1 MVLQGICE
9 SFLTFILSLYISIMD
24 DKYDYFCLIGFDTTI
39 QDTSCIIRR
48 GTETGSLEFCNPYRG
63 WTENTDLRRRFL
75 GGDNALEK
83 IDQAFALKKVKE
95 WQESW
100 SYPGD

>member
-1 MVLQGICE
+1 ME
-9 SFLTFILSLYISIMD
+9 
-24 DKYDYFCLIGFDTTI
+24 DKYDYFCLISFDTTI

-48 GTETGSLEFCNPYRG
+48 DTETGSLEFCNPYRG
-63 WTENTDLRRRFL
+63 WTENPDLRRRFL
-75 GGDNALEK
+75 GGDNALEE
-83 IDQAFALKKVKE
+83 IDQAFASNKVKE

>member
-1 MVLQGICE
+1 MII
-9 SFLTFILSLYISIMD
+9 SALSA
-24 DKYDYFCLIGFDTTI
+24 LI
-39 QDTSCIIRR
+39 QRSRIRLASLEEVQR
-48 GTETGSLEFCNPYRG
+48 PDPPLEFCNPYRG
-63 WTENTDLRRRFL
+63 WTENPDLRRRFL

-83 IDQAFALKKVKE
+83 IDQAFASKKVKE

>member
-1 MVLQGICE
+1 ME
-9 SFLTFILSLYISIMD
+9 
-24 DKYDYFCLIGFDTTI
+24 DKYDYYCLIGFGTEVKDT
-39 QDTSCIIRR
+39 DCIIRR
-48 GTETGSLEFCNPYRG
+48 GKETATPEFCNPYRG

-100 SYPGD
+100 SYPVD

>member
-1 MVLQGICE
+1 MELHI
-9 SFLTFILSLYISIMD
+9 
-24 DKYDYFCLIGFDTTI
+24 KYDYFCLVGFDTEI
-39 QDTSCIIRR
+39 KDTDCIIRR
-48 GTETGSLEFCNPYRG
+48 GKETATLEFCNQYRG
-63 WTENTDLRRRFL
+63 WTENQDLRRRFL

-83 IDQAFALKKVKE
+83 IDQAFASKKVKE

>member
-1 MVLQGICE
+1 ME
-9 SFLTFILSLYISIMD
+9 
-24 DKYDYFCLIGFDTTI
+24 DKYDYFCLIGFNTTI

-48 GTETGSLEFCNPYRG
+48 DKETESLEFCNPYRG
-63 WTENTDLRRRFL
+63 WTEDSDLRRRFL
-75 GGDNALEK
+75 GGDNALEE
-83 IDQAFALKKVKE
+83 IDSDMASKKVKE